1 MKTKGFWNPEGPP
14 RSPNTCENKGGLALP
29 RHLRTPKNL
38 VKTLDPPRPP
48 RSQNTCENIEFW
60 NPSAPDES
68 ENLRKHRVL
77 EPPGHLRS
85 QKTD

>member
-14 RSPNTCENKGGLALP
+14 RSPNTCENKEGLELP

-68 ENLRKHRVL
+68 ENLRNTGFWS
-77 EPPGHLRS
+77 PQG
-85 QKTD
+85 T

>member
-14 RSPNTCENKGGLALP
+14 RSPNTYENKGGLAFP

-38 VKTLDPPRPP
+38 VKTLDPPWPP
-48 RSQNTCENIEFW
+48 RSQNTCENIELW